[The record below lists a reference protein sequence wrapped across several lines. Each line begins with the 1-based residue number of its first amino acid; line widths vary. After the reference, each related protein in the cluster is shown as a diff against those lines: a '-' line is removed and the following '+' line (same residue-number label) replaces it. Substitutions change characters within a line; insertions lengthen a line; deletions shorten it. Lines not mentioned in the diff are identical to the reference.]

1 MYVNRK
7 LFLLTFAVL
16 VGFVFVFALA
26 AQNAVA
32 TPDLGSNC
40 TACHPNGIPT
50 PKSEPKQEAPKQ
62 EAPKPQPAPQQQ
74 QQPAAPKPAAPAVK
88 APAYTKVSLAIN
100 NNKMEV
106 FIIDNYS
113 LLPARELGSILGA
126 DVAWDGETQG
136 ITFTAGDKSVTV
148 YLDKV
153 EAKVNGSDA
162 KAPVKAQSID
172 GTNVVPVRFV
182 AEGLGFTVHYTG
194 DAIAIYQ

>member
-1 MYVNRK
+1 MNRK

-40 TACHPNGIPT
+40 TACHPNGVPT
-50 PKSEPKQEAPKQ
+50 PKSQPKQEAPKQ
-62 EAPKPQPAPQQQ
+62 EAPKPQP
-74 QQPAAPKPAAPAVK
+74 APKPAAPAVK